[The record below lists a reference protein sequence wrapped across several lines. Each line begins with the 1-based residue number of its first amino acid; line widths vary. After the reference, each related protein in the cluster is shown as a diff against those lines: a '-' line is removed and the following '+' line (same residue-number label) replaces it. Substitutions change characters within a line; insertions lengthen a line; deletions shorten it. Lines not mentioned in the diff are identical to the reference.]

1 MFFQYDW
8 FLLLSVADL
17 PILSSIQAIMDV
29 IKTLFPSIVNILFIF
44 NLKDIILGGLIA
56 TYVFLLFW
64 LLYGWLNKIF
74 QRISQNVIYDE
85 NELQN
90 LSSEDHTPAPI
101 VENVENII
109 EPLDELHEEEEEVN
123 EPSKRISGRI
133 GLPGFT
139 RLSSN
144 LE

>member
-1 MFFQYDW
+1 
-8 FLLLSVADL
+8 
-17 PILSSIQAIMDV
+17 MDV
-29 IKTLFPSIVNILFIF
+29 IKTLFPSFVNILFIF

-90 LSSEDHTPAPI
+90 LSSEDQTPTPI

-109 EPLDELHEEEEEVN
+109 EPLDEFDKEEEEEEVN
-123 EPSKRISGRI
+123 ESSKRISGRI
-133 GLPGFT
+133 GWPGFT

>member
-1 MFFQYDW
+1 
-8 FLLLSVADL
+8 
-17 PILSSIQAIMDV
+17 MDV

-44 NLKDIILGGLIA
+44 NLKDIILGALIA

-90 LSSEDHTPAPI
+90 LSYEDHTLAPI
-101 VENVENII
+101 VENVENIV
-109 EPLDELHEEEEEVN
+109 EPLDEFDEEEVN
-123 EPSKRISGRI
+123 EPSKRSSGRI
-133 GLPGFT
+133 GWPGFT

>member
-1 MFFQYDW
+1 
-8 FLLLSVADL
+8 
-17 PILSSIQAIMDV
+17 MDV

-90 LSSEDHTPAPI
+90 LSSEDHTPAQI
-101 VENVENII
+101 AENVENII
-109 EPLDELHEEEEEVN
+109 DPIDEFDDEEEEEVN

-133 GLPGFT
+133 GWPGFT